1 MENTPTPTTSRSRR
15 RARRRFLYRLRQR
28 LIELTVLCLLVAAV
42 AVPIVLL
49 TKKAPDEPAT
59 VPPIETEQ
67 PVPDEETA
75 PPVYPVAGA
84 DTVRLGAEVDAP
96 CAMLWDITTNRV
108 VAAKGENTRV
118 YPASVTKVMTL
129 LVAVEHISDFTDTF
143 TMTYEILYPL
153 YRNDAT
159 IAGFLEGEKVVVEDL
174 LYGTILPSGA
184 DASHGLAEYVAGSEE
199 AFVAMMNE
207 KAATLGLRD
216 THFVNTSGL
225 HDSNHYTTAADMAVV
240 LRAAMENPHCR
251 QVLSTYQY
259 TTAVTPEH
267 PEGILLTSTLFS
279 RMYGTEPEG
288 ATILGGKTGF
298 TDQAMHTLVTYGE
311 SDDRRGHAY
320 VLVTM
325 QNSTRW
331 TAVHD
336 AFNLYTRFCSHK
348 ENTTAPANG

>member
-1 MENTPTPTTSRSRR
+1 MLHFSKNMTSARSRR

-28 LIELTVLCLLVAAV
+28 LIELTALALLIAV
-42 AVPIVLL
+42 VVVPIKLI
-49 TKKAPDEPAT
+49 KKNETPVEPQDTETASAVTTMTDEPIPYPEAT
-59 VPPIETEQ
+59 
-67 PVPDEETA
+67 
-75 PPVYPVAGA
+75 A
-84 DTVRLGAEVDAP
+84 DTVTLGGEVDAE
-96 CAMLWDITTNRV
+96 CAILWDVTTDRV
-108 VAAKGENTRV
+108 VAVKGANTRV

-129 LVAVEHISDFTDTF
+129 LVAVENISDFTDTF

-184 DASHGLAEYVAGSEE
+184 DASHGLAEYVSGTEE
-199 AFVAMMNE
+199 AFVQRMNE
-207 KAATLGLRD
+207 KAAALGLRD

-225 HDSNHYTTAADMAVV
+225 HDKNHYTTAADMAVIM
-240 LRAAMENPHCR
+240 RAAMQNSHCR

-279 RMYGTEPEG
+279 RMYGNEPEG
-288 ATILGGKTGF
+288 AVIAAGKTGY
-298 TDQAMHTLVTYGE
+298 TGQALHTLVTYGVAE
-311 SDDRRGHAY
+311 DRKAHEY

-325 QNSTRW
+325 RNSDRW
-331 TAVHD
+331 KAVYD
-336 AFNLYTRFCSHK
+336 AFGLYSRFCGGVTA
-348 ENTTAPANG
+348 TTSQ

>member
-1 MENTPTPTTSRSRR
+1 MPYSLRPVNTRARR

-28 LIELTVLCLLVAAV
+28 VIELAVLCLLVTAV
-42 AVPIVLL
+42 VVPIRLL
-49 TKKAPDEPAT
+49 TKDKTPDEPAV
-59 VPPIETEQ
+59 VPPSVSTPSDTPQKPLI
-67 PVPDEETA
+67 P
-75 PPVYPVAGA
+75 YPVRTA
-84 DTVRLGAEVDAP
+84 DTVFLGSEVDAP
-96 CAMLWDITTNRV
+96 CAILWDITANRV

-118 YPASVTKVMTL
+118 YPASVTKIMTL
-129 LVAVEHISDFTDTF
+129 LVAVENITDFTDTF

-153 YRNDAT
+153 YRNEAT
-159 IAGFLEGEKVVVEDL
+159 IAGFLEGERVVVEDL

-199 AFVAMMNE
+199 AFVQLMNE
-207 KAATLGLRD
+207 KAAALGLKD

-225 HDSNHYTTAADMAVV
+225 HDKNHYTTAADMAVI
-240 LRAAMENPHCR
+240 LRAAMNDAHCR

-259 TTAVTPEH
+259 TTVPTAEH

-279 RMYGTEPEG
+279 RMYGDEPDG
-288 ATILGGKTGF
+288 AVIAAGKTGF
-298 TDQAMHTLVTYGE
+298 TDQALHTLATYAEAEG
-311 SDDRRGHAY
+311 RRGHTY

-336 AFNLYTRFCSHK
+336 AFNIYSRFCGSQD
-348 ENTTAPANG
+348 ETASSDG